1 MDYFTRL
8 YDIYTQPLYYTLPIS
23 TIMGILDGII
33 LSTYVTT
40 HGFNTSSIFINTF
53 GGGIWGYVMGYLY
66 PIWIPISVYNYVYN
80 RTKFIEK

>member
-23 TIMGILDGII
+23 TILGVLDGAI
-33 LSTYVTT
+33 LSTYVTN
-40 HGFNTSSIFINTF
+40 HGYTSSTF
-53 GGGIWGYVMGYLY
+53 VNMLGGGVWGYVMGYLY

-80 RTKFIEK
+80 RNKFIEK